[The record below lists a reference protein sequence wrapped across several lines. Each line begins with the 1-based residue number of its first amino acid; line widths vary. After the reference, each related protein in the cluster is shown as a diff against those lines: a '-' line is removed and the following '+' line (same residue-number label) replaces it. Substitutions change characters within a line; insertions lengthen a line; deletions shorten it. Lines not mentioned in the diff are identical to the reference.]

1 MAEHFKEAC
10 RCSICSGHLQKP
22 VYLKCGY
29 TCCLRCTASLQRE
42 PDGEGL
48 LCPGCSVVSRQQDI
62 KPAFQLRNLVDAVK
76 ELEPHLSAVLSMNP
90 RLLKFQVDV
99 TLDEDTAHKRL
110 VISEDR
116 KTVHCGLSPLTRRE
130 RPERFDC
137 ALGILG
143 FPGFNSGRHYWE
155 VDVGSSREWDVGV
168 CRESAKRKG
177 LVLLASDHGYWTVA
191 LREGCFFASTT
202 SLTPLSVGSSLRR
215 LGIFLDMD
223 SGVVSLY
230 NVRDGSHIF
239 SFTKIPTK
247 EPLRPFF
254 AITNAVR
261 DAQGFLSICPH
272 TSRPTPTTDLPSESS
287 LRLAARLRYASL
299 RPALRPPPAERRASA
314 RHKIRWRPRK
324 PETFSEDAGV
334 PYAL

>member
-48 LCPGCSVVSRQQDI
+48 PCPGCSVVSRQQDI
-62 KPAFQLRNLVDAVK
+62 KPAFPLRNLVDAVK

-90 RLLKFQVDV
+90 RMLKFQVDV

-116 KTVHCGLSPLTRRE
+116 KTVQCGLSPLTRRE

-143 FPGFNSGRHYWE
+143 FPGFTSGRHYWE

-177 LVLLASDHGYWTVA
+177 PIELSSEHGFWT
-191 LREGCFFASTT
+191 L
-202 SLTPLSVGSSLRR
+202 SLRDDGRFCVSTVPLTR
-215 LGIFLDMD
+215 LFLEPRLTRV
-223 SGVVSLY
+223 GVFVDLDIGTISFC
-230 NVRDGSHIF
+230 NVADGVHLF
-239 SFTKIPTK
+239 TFTKICAQ

-254 AITNAVR
+254 APADVAR
-261 DAQGFLSICPH
+261 GDKGFLRVIP
-272 TSRPTPTTDLPSESS
+272 
-287 LRLAARLRYASL
+287 
-299 RPALRPPPAERRASA
+299 
-314 RHKIRWRPRK
+314 
-324 PETFSEDAGV
+324 
-334 PYAL
+334 